1 MPTCLESHTFTWRH
15 QRTGRLAFSCEGRG
29 VTKLLYNVFSQLF
42 FVLTYQKMP
51 RIKQQI
57 TTQ

>member
-15 QRTGRLAFSCEGRG
+15 KRTGRVAFSYEGRR